1 MENLELL
8 ELSSSDLLEINGGG
22 AKPGPAFAWG
32 VLHVAV
38 DFYNGFMDGF
48 K

>member
-1 MENLELL
+1 MENLSELNCK
-8 ELSSSDLLEINGGG
+8 ELMGTNGGG

-32 VLHVAV
+32 ALHVMV